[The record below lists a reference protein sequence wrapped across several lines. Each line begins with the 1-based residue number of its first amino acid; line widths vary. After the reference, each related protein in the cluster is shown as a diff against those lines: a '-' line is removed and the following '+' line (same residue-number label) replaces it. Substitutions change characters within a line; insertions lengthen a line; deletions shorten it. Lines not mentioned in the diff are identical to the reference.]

1 MSKWEGKLDFYDQLL
16 QSGSLVKEDEEPYI
30 GPFGYYIECFKELN
44 SCRSTLSLAPIPF
57 TAIVEYAR
65 VYNIEDL
72 DEFLYYIRRLDN
84 LLLEKESK
92 KNDRK
97 DNTDKSD

>member
-1 MSKWEGKLDFYDQLL
+1 MQTGALR
-16 QSGSLVKEDEEPYI
+16 KEDEEPYI
-30 GPFGYYIECFKELN
+30 GPFVYYLDAFKELN
-44 SCRSTLSLAPIPF
+44 SCRSTFSLAPIPF

-84 LLLEKESK
+84 LLLLKESK
-92 KNDRK
+92 KNDSK